1 MLISKAHLSAIIAF
15 SMWGLFPI
23 YWKFFKEVSPWDLF
37 GHRLLWSFVTLMLI
51 LLYRKKLKEISLIWH
66 DPKKRILLMCS
77 AILISSNWLLYIY
90 AVNTGRILE
99 ASMGYFL
106 NPLINVFMGWIIL
119 KEKIRSTQWP
129 SILLATIA
137 ILMMLFQSHLN
148 DFPWIA
154 ITLSLTFALYGLL
167 RKVTHVGSLEGLS
180 FETCVVIIPTLIIWF
195 FQPTTPLTVLT
206 EISPMKFA
214 VLTLSGIV
222 TCLPLVLFAFSARQL
237 TLQTMGFIQYLSPSF
252 KFLCGLFIFNEPL
265 ATSKL
270 QAFVLIWIALVWYTI
285 ESYYF
290 TRKVRAK
297 DIPLNE

>member
-1 MLISKAHLSAIIAF
+1 MKISKAHIAAMIAF

-51 LLYRKKLKEISLIWH
+51 LFFKNKLGELKTIWH
-66 DPKKRILLMCS
+66 DPKKRLLLMAS
-77 AILISSNWLLYIY
+77 AIMISSNWLLYIY

-106 NPLINVFMGWIIL
+106 NPLINVFMGWMLL

-129 SILLATIA
+129 SIVLATVA
-137 ILMMLFQSHLN
+137 IMIMLVQSELS

-154 ITLSLTFALYGLL
+154 ITLCLTFALYGLL
-167 RKVTHVGSLEGLS
+167 RKITHVGSLEGLS
-180 FETCVVIIPTLIIWF
+180 FETCVVIVPTLAVWF
-195 FQPTTPLTVLT
+195 FQPTSPLTVLT
-206 EISPMKFA
+206 EVSTLKFA

-222 TCLPLVLFAFSARQL
+222 TCLPLVLFAYSARQL
-237 TLQTMGFIQYLSPSF
+237 TLQTLGFIQYLSPSF

-270 QAFVLIWIALVWYTI
+270 QAFFLIWIALAWYSI
-285 ESYYF
+285 ESVYF
-290 TRKVRAK
+290 ARRVKAK
-297 DIPLNE
+297 AIPLNE